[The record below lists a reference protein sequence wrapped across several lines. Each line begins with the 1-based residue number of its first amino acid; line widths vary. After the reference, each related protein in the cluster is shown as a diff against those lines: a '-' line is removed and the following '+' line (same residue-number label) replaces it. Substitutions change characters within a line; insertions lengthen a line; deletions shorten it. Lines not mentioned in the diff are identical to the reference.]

1 MTDIVEFTDFSI
13 EKHKLILRNH
23 TGVVPLH
30 WTNISFPI
38 REYIQENDPRII
50 NFLQKNTSGKYAV
63 NATAE
68 TLKDFDVRLTLHIF
82 LEKPEDAFM
91 IKLLGINEVLEKN
104 DKLF

>member
-23 TGVVPLH
+23 TVTVPLH
-30 WTNISFPI
+30 WTHISFPVN
-38 REYIQENDPRII
+38 EYIMQNDIRII
-50 NFLQKNTSGKYAV
+50 TYLQKNTTGLYAV
-63 NATAE
+63 YPHAEVTANDDYKM
-68 TLKDFDVRLTLHIF
+68 TLNIF